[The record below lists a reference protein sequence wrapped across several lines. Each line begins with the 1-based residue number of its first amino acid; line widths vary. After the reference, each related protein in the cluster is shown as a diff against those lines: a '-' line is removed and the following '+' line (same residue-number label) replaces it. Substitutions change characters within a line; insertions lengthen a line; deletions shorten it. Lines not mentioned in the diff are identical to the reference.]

1 MREVKFVPE
10 LQPLPGAV
18 GNWIFL
24 HPGLCSFVCDA
35 AGDGGSSSFIGLERR
50 AKTRAFCAELF
61 LHLFELQVI
70 KHIV

>member
-50 AKTRAFCAELF
+50 AKTRAFCDG
-61 LHLFELQVI
+61 VI
-70 KHIV
+70 PAFV